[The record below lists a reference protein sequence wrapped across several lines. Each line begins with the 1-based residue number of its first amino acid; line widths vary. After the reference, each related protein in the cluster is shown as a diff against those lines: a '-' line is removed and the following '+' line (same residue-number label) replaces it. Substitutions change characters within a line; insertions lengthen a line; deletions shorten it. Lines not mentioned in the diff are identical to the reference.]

1 MSNLTI
7 SKERREYLKQ
17 LKKKKVL
24 VLITQIF
31 VLIGFLFLWEILAN
45 NGIVDSFI
53 TSKPSRIFETFMNL
67 QQNDLIKHIE
77 VTVYE
82 TVIGFFFGTLLGIF
96 IAILL
101 WWFDFLSK
109 VTEPYLVVLNSLPK
123 VALRANYNYMGRCR
137 NISYNSYGCSNI
149 INSNNIRKFKWIC
162 KY

>member
-162 KY
+162 KH